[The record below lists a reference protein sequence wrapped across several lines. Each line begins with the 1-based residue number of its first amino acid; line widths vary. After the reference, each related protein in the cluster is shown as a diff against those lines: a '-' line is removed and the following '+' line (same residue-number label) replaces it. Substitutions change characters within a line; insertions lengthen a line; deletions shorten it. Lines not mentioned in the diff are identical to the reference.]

1 LNKKEKENK
10 TNLEFGG
17 KPKDIEVLKFL
28 EKIFFF
34 LKRKKEKKENHNI
47 TERILK
53 IRKKLY

>member
-28 EKIFFF
+28 EKILFFKKK
-34 LKRKKEKKENHNI
+34 KRKK
-47 TERILK
+47 
-53 IRKKLY
+53 RKS